1 MRYPITSSLEIPYI
15 IVELFYD
22 MTQIKKQI
30 PKIKEKSKQNHDIQ
44 SYSCLFKL
52 LKTSNLAARHG
63 IIKKKKKKVGEEKE
77 RLLPVGGVIFS
88 NGRPKT
94 FIFRE

>member
-44 SYSCLFKL
+44 SYSCLFKF

-63 IIKKKKKKVGEEKE
+63 IIKKKKKKS
-77 RLLPVGGVIFS
+77 R
-88 NGRPKT
+88 GREVVVVACWWCN
-94 FIFRE
+94 FLQR